1 MKKLRFQI
9 RTWNRAKKLEKCVRR
24 MAEEV
29 KKLGKED
36 ECVIFVIDNYSDD
49 ETPKVLKKLQKE
61 IPFLVT
67 WRYPRWCKQ
76 GEFIDIPP
84 EVMEKVEAQFVW
96 FFGDDDLLL
105 KDALPIVWRVLSSEE
120 AEDIAFISV
129 GQSLLTP
136 HSFKIYHGTVWEFM
150 NLLGFNQFAGW
161 MASTIWN
168 TELCDRP
175 IFYMWASEETL
186 KKTSDY
192 ETISLY
198 NKTAFGHVLLLLHF
212 CAYLPAVVIDYPVA
226 EPMEVGDLETAE
238 RWEMEN
244 VGWRYFLFAK
254 ALKIMYDKGILE
266 EKLKPGFFKYLEH
279 NLWDRFLSE
288 MIASRIGIYKRNPR
302 PDEGWEIIRG
312 IADIID
318 DPTIA
323 KEIKV
328 TVELVRALCDEY
340 QWIKEQIEA
349 LEGKSLPMG
358 EEKVKKELEKRKE
371 SIYQM
376 LLSAGNEIVKPIFEK
391 GWAGKG
397 YKEKI

>member
-76 GEFIDIPP
+76 TENLTIPQD
-84 EVMEKVEAQFVW
+84 VWNKVSAQFVW

-105 KDALPIVWRVLSSEE
+105 KDGLSLVWRVLSSEE

-150 NLLGFNQFAGW
+150 NLMGYNQFAGW
-161 MASTIWN
+161 ITGTIWN
-168 TELCDRP
+168 TELCEEPLRLLFASKEELEKEEEYKE
-175 IFYMWASEETL
+175 FYSV
-186 KKTSDY
+186 Y
-192 ETISLY
+192 FR
-198 NKTAFGHVLLLLHF
+198 TAFIHVLLLIHF
-212 CAYLPAVVIDYPVA
+212 CAHFPAVVIDYPIV

-318 DPTIA
+318 NPTIA
-323 KEIKV
+323 KEIKI
-328 TVELVRALCDEY
+328 TVELARALCDEY

-371 SIYQM
+371 SIYQT
-376 LLSAGNEIVKPIFEK
+376 LLSAGNEIVKPLFEK

-397 YKEKI
+397 YKK